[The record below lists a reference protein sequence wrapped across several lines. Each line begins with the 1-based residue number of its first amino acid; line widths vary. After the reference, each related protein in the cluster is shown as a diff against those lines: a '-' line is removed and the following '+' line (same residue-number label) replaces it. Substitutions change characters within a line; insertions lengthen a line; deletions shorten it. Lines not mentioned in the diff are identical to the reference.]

1 MDNYM
6 NMGYNPMLRNYNG
19 FYNRPMNQQQEV
31 NIKGNTVWVQGYEDA
46 SAFRMEPNSVFVLL
60 QNDLKKAYIKTT
72 DNIGMCNGI
81 KRFKLIEETEEEIK
95 QAGTPNLTEYVRKDE
110 LKDLILSV
118 LPSQQ
123 EKLIEKKEEVKK
135 NDEPKSNS
143 KLAASF

>member
-72 DNIGMCNGI
+72 DNDVDC
-81 KRFKLIEETEEEIK
+81 
-95 QAGTPNLTEYVRKDE
+95 E
-110 LKDLILSV
+110 LKKAEQYHLNKVAIGYNMEGIIAE
-118 LPSQQ
+118 QHKKHKKYK
-123 EKLIEKKEEVKK
+123 EKMKCFHYSLW
-135 NDEPKSNS
+135 
-143 KLAASF
+143 

>member
-1 MDNYM
+1 MA
-6 NMGYNPMLRNYNG
+6 RTK
-19 FYNRPMNQQQEV
+19 
-31 NIKGNTVWVQGYEDA
+31 IKI
-46 SAFRMEPNSVFVLL
+46 
-60 QNDLKKAYIKTT
+60 NDLKKAYIKTT

-135 NDEPKSNS
+135 NDEPKSNA